1 MTKQLEQ
8 QVVFFMIWPSN
19 HRLVLPSVLISVR
32 RLGVE
37 LNYKLTAGIKREKE
51 KLQKKWA
58 TLANVIL
65 SLQLNQLFTLF
76 FRDKQYYSCK
86 TLCLM
91 HKFILQRTE
100 SLV

>member
-19 HRLVLPSVLISVR
+19 HCLVLPSVLISVR

-51 KLQKKWA
+51 KLQK
-58 TLANVIL
+58 
-65 SLQLNQLFTLF
+65 
-76 FRDKQYYSCK
+76 
-86 TLCLM
+86 
-91 HKFILQRTE
+91 
-100 SLV
+100 